1 MELQETAQARE
12 RVMLDRLCEAVKAFY
27 EDPNNKE
34 AYLAYKEAHRND
46 QTGQRPN
53 IGEG

>member
-12 RVMLDRLCEAVKAFY
+12 QVMLDRLCEAVKAFY
-27 EDPNNKE
+27 DDPKNKE
-34 AYLAYKEAHRND
+34 AYLAYKEAHKND
-46 QTGQRPN
+46 PAGQRPN